1 VTLPVLILQNLT
13 GDGPGH
19 LGSWLAKRGIP
30 FDVFNAEAGDA
41 YPASIVGYRALA
53 LLGGE
58 MSANDDLP
66 HLRQAERLILQAM
79 AAGAPVIG
87 HCLGGQLMAR
97 ALGASV
103 RESPVPEIGWQP
115 MTVADSEAARAWF
128 GEPGERTV
136 YHWHGE
142 SFDLPPGAERLASN
156 AACPNQAFAI
166 GRHLAMQFHVELDA
180 GKLAAWSASVDPGF
194 VRQARE
200 HPATVQAGPAMRA
213 QSVEALP
220 AQQRLA
226 DRIYR
231 HWLGIG

>member
-1 VTLPVLILQNLT
+1 MSLPVLILQNLT
-13 GDGPGH
+13 GDGPGY
-19 LGSWLAKRGIP
+19 LGSWLSRQGISST
-30 FDVFNAEAGDA
+30 VLNAERRDP
-41 YPASIVGYRALA
+41 YPRAIAGYRALA

-79 AAGAPVIG
+79 DADIPVIG

-97 ALGASV
+97 ALGAAV
-103 RESPVPEIGWQP
+103 RPSPMPEIGWQP
-115 MTVADSEAARAWF
+115 LTVADTPAAADWF
-128 GEPGERTV
+128 GEAGERTV

-142 SFDLPPGAERLASN
+142 SFDLPAGARLLASS

-180 GKLAAWSASVDPGF
+180 DKLARWSAATDPGYLQLQ
-194 VRQARE
+194 RM
-200 HPATVQAGPAMRA
+200 HPGTVQSGAAMRA
-213 QSVEALP
+213 QAVYALP
-220 AQQRLA
+220 AQQQFA

-231 HWLGIG
+231 HWLGLG